1 MPADEPAVVV
11 PIAVPGA
18 GLPPVRDPIG
28 DDSPNPGGP
37 VGPVDWSEVGY
48 ENVGG
53 TEGGADPVTELAP
66 ALPVACK
73 SNAEVQFWTALV
85 TATGGNNVFGMFCR
99 NPGGG
104 GAWAG
109 AFPPVPAPAPAP
121 APAAAAAA
129 AGGAGCASSLE
140 GGSYHHGGVSTSRP
154 SQSASSQA
162 LWDPAIVVPPRPPR
176 ARMLMPNTEP
186 GEPARDSSPP
196 GTRGLI
202 IVE

>member
-73 SNAEVQFWTALV
+73 PNAEVQFWTALV
-85 TATGGNNVFGMFCR
+85 TATGGNNVFCMFCR
-99 NPGGG
+99 NPGG